1 MHMIYLVWPA
11 NNIMVYYIIS
21 LDGFEDQFP
30 ASPPKYSVPKES
42 VRPAQGNHSNNR
54 TEQNSF
60 S

>member
-1 MHMIYLVWPA
+1 
-11 NNIMVYYIIS
+11 MVYYIIS

-54 TEQNSF
+54 TEQNRIAFHKSE
-60 S
+60 